1 MRVIKKNQ
9 IIIVLI
15 SFCLILVG
23 YLNYSNNKKND
34 ETVIGDITNYTE
46 GMGDAKLVSSEA
58 VEEVDE
64 NTTENDIVD
73 NEEVT
78 ETASDEVEQIQG
90 DDYFTES
97 KMERNNIYSQS
108 IDIYESM
115 LESNT
120 ITNEQKSIAQNEIQ
134 KITSTKNTILIV
146 ENLIKVKG
154 FEDVV
159 VFENGGNIS
168 VIVKA
173 EQLQPEQVAQIQ
185 NIVSREFNITSDKIS
200 ITNR

>member
-73 NEEVT
+73 NEDVT
-78 ETASDEVEQIQG
+78 ETTSDEVEQIQG

-159 VFENGGNIS
+159 VFENGGNRKS
-168 VIVKA
+168 
-173 EQLQPEQVAQIQ
+173 
-185 NIVSREFNITSDKIS
+185 
-200 ITNR
+200 

>member
-73 NEEVT
+73 NEDVT
-78 ETASDEVEQIQG
+78 ETTSDEVEQIQG